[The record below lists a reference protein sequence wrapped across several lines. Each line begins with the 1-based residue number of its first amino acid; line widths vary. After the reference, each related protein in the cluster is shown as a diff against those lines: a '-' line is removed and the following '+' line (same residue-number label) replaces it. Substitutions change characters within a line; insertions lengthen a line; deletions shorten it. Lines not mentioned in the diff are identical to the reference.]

1 MTTEIRENVN
11 HGGVF
16 IRTIAWLLV
25 STCENVILFK
35 LRIECD
41 LESNWVVRKFSV
53 SYVYQEFISF
63 LVSSQARNSNN

>member
-1 MTTEIRENVN
+1 MCCGWFVVKVKTTEIRENVN

-25 STCENVILFK
+25 LTCENVILFK

-41 LESNWVVRKFSV
+41 LELNGEVRIF
-53 SYVYQEFISF
+53 
-63 LVSSQARNSNN
+63 